1 MQSSTSKKKWQD
13 FSLIK
18 YYLQQL
24 ENSSPSY
31 SLILNH
37 EEFVHV
43 LLQNGAFFNDKDQDK
58 RTPIEDGLMKKRM
71 TTFKTMIAY
80 TQF

>member
-43 LLQNGAFFNDKDQDK
+43 LLQNGAFFNDKDQD
-58 RTPIEDGLMKKRM
+58 M
-71 TTFKTMIAY
+71 TR
-80 TQF
+80 